1 MELVREIL
9 AADRRALAKSISI
22 VENNSE
28 EASRILKELI
38 PHTGR
43 ALIIGV
49 TGPPGAG
56 KSTLIGHMIKHYIS
70 SLKKIGVLAIDP
82 SSEFTGGAIL
92 GDRLRMIEASL
103 DKSVFMRSM
112 ASRGRL
118 GGLSRA
124 VEGAVAVL
132 DAAGMDVVIIETV
145 GTGQGDVSIETIADI
160 VVAVLMPQMGDEI
173 QAIKAGLME
182 IADIYIVNKAD
193 LAGSERTVANLLTL
207 APAKFGSKPLVFK
220 ATANKGE
227 GVAVIMT
234 EIDRILQS
242 AKEARTQSRRIQRA
256 EAELMEAIQRI
267 FSAQLRGK
275 LKERPEWESAIK
287 RILQKE
293 TTAEAVAEE
302 LIKKYFS

>member
-124 VEGAVAVL
+124 VEGAVTVL

-160 VVAVLMPQMGDEI
+160 VVAVLMPQMGDGI

-182 IADIYIVNKAD
+182 IADIYIVNKGD

-207 APAKFGSKPLVFK
+207 APAKFGSKPLVFR

-227 GVAVIMT
+227 GVDVIMR
-234 EIDRILQS
+234 EIDRIFQS

-275 LKERPEWESAIK
+275 LKEKPEWESAIK

-293 TTAEAVAEE
+293 TTAEAAAEE